1 MYPRAWKGC
10 EYGNSLWNMILTNDH
25 PEEEY
30 LHKPEV
36 ARHVAVVPGG
46 GSLIHHPEV
55 GD

>member
-1 MYPRAWKGC
+1 
-10 EYGNSLWNMILTNDH
+10 MILTNDH

-55 GD
+55 GDQVQIPWCFRYVESN